1 MRRKAGVRCQEEAA
15 MNSEVG
21 MRNAEKKKGAS
32 HKAHGARQGA
42 IKAITNSVSQLRV
55 LSSDFCVPYS
65 DLRILFSHFRIP
77 TSEFISVYFEL
88 AIR

>member
-15 MNSEVG
+15 MNSEVGIRNSECGMRNVEKEKGLGNWELG

-55 LSSDFCVPYS
+55 LSSDFCIPYS
-65 DLRILFSHFRIP
+65 DL
-77 TSEFISVYFEL
+77 
-88 AIR
+88 